1 MRFIMQN
8 KAPDH
13 STANSVPHGSPIAWL
28 GLDAHA
34 QNCVLAHLEDDGTQ
48 RQFWRIPTEPAR
60 LVAQVQAIAAAD
72 KRLALEESNL
82 ARWLWKLL
90 RPHVTQLVVCDARH
104 NKLISAHPNKK
115 DPRDAFGLARL
126 FRLNELKPVWQV
138 PTQERALFKSAAQS
152 YEEAVLRQ
160 TQLKQQ
166 IKSTFQHWGLFPTG
180 TRLYS
185 AEGRG
190 AWCQRLPHSDLRA
203 QVDLLYASMEQ
214 AVQTQADTRKL
225 MVRLG
230 KAFPEVKLLSSAP
243 GLGVVGAHLF
253 AAYIADPKRF
263 DSGAGLIRYCRL
275 GIRDRTSDDKPLG
288 YEQLDRHGHGVLK
301 AISYR
306 AWLQAMKRRDTSVY
320 QFFQWSKQHTGS
332 AVHARLNTQ
341 RKLLR
346 AWWTL
351 WKRGEEW
358 DEKRFFP
365 TLKHN

>member
-1 MRFIMQN
+1 MQN
-8 KAPDH
+8 KVHGHPTAH
-13 STANSVPHGSPIAWL
+13 SIPHGTSIAWL

-34 QNCVLAHLEDDGTQ
+34 KSCVLAQLDDDGTQ
-48 RQFWRIPTEPAR
+48 RQFWRIPTQAEK
-60 LVAQVQAIAAAD
+60 LVTHVQAIAARD

-82 ARWLWKLL
+82 ARWLWQLL
-90 RPHVTQLVVCDARH
+90 RPHVAQLVVCDARH
-104 NKLISAHPNKK
+104 NKLISAHHNKK

-138 PTQERALFKSAAQS
+138 PTTGRALFKCAAQS

-185 AEGRG
+185 ESGRG
-190 AWCQRLPHSDLRA
+190 AWLKQLPHADLRA
-203 QVDLLYASMEQ
+203 QVELLYHSMEQ
-214 AVQTQADTRKL
+214 AVQTQRATRQL

-230 KAFPEVKLLSSAP
+230 KPFPEVKLLSTAP
-243 GLGVVGAHLF
+243 GLGVVGAHVF
-253 AAYIADPKRF
+253 AAYICDPTRF
-263 DSGAGLIRYCRL
+263 DAPSQLIRYCQL
-275 GIRDRTSDDKPLG
+275 GIRDRSSDDKPLG
-288 YEQLDRHGHGVLK
+288 YEQLDRHGHGLLK

-306 AWLQAMKRRDTSVY
+306 AWLQAMKRQSGAVH
-320 QFFQWSKQHTGS
+320 QFFLWSKQHTGS
-332 AVHARLNTQ
+332 ATHARLNTQ

-351 WKRGEEW
+351 WQEGKEW
-358 DEKRFFP
+358 DEAKFFP
-365 TLKHN
+365 PR

>member
-1 MRFIMQN
+1 MPNQRI
-8 KAPDH
+8 DH
-13 STANSVPHGSPIAWL
+13 PTVHPAAHGSSIAWL

-34 QNCVLAHLEDDGTQ
+34 QNCVVAQLDDDGTQ
-48 RQFWRIPTEPAR
+48 RQFWRVPTQGDK
-60 LVAQVQAIAAAD
+60 LVAQVRAIPASD

-82 ARWLWKLL
+82 ARWLWQLL
-90 RPHVTQLVVCDARH
+90 GPHVAQLVVCDARH

-115 DPRDAFGLARL
+115 DQRDAFNLARL
-126 FRLNELKPVWQV
+126 LRLNELKPVWQV

-166 IKSTFQHWGLFPTG
+166 IKSTFQHWGFFPTG

-185 AEGRG
+185 PEGRG
-190 AWCQRLPHSDLRA
+190 AWLKQLPHADLRA
-203 QVDLLYASMEQ
+203 QVELLYHSMEH
-214 AVQTQADTRKL
+214 AVQTQADTRRL

-230 KAFPEVKLLSSAP
+230 KSFPEVKLLSTAP
-243 GLGVVGAHLF
+243 GLGVVGAHVF
-253 AAYIADPKRF
+253 AAYIAQPERF
-263 DSGAGLIRYCRL
+263 DSASGLIRYCRL
-275 GIRDRTSDDKPLG
+275 GIRDRSSDDKPLG

-306 AWLQAMKRRDTSVY
+306 AWLQAMKRQRGAVH
-320 QFFQWSKQHTGS
+320 QFFLWSKKNTGS
-332 AVHARLNTQ
+332 ATHARLNTQ

-351 WKRGEEW
+351 WREGKEW
-358 DEKRFFP
+358 DEKKFFSP
-365 TLKHN
+365 R

>member
-1 MRFIMQN
+1 MQHELTV
-8 KAPDH
+8 P
-13 STANSVPHGSPIAWL
+13 STAHSIPHGSSIAWL

-34 QNCVLAHLEDDGTQ
+34 QNCVLAQLDDDGTQ
-48 RQFWRIPTEPAR
+48 RQFWRIPTQPDK
-60 LVAQVQAIAAAD
+60 LIAQVRAIDTPD

-82 ARWLWKLL
+82 ARWLWQLL

-104 NKLISAHPNKK
+104 NKLISTHHNKK
-115 DPRDAFGLARL
+115 DQRDAFGLARL

-138 PTQERALFKSAAQS
+138 PTQERAFFKSAAQS

-166 IKSTFQHWGLFPTG
+166 IKSSFQHWGLFPTG

-185 AEGRG
+185 PEGRR
-190 AWCQRLPHSDLRA
+190 AWLKKLPHPDLRA
-203 QVDLLYASMEQ
+203 QVELLYTSMEQ
-214 AVQTQADTRKL
+214 AVQTQRDTRRL

-230 KAFPEVKLLSSAP
+230 KSFPEVKLLSTAP

-263 DSGAGLIRYCRL
+263 ADPAQLIRYCRL
-275 GIRDRTSDDKPLG
+275 GIRDRSSDDKPLG
-288 YEQLDRHGHGVLK
+288 YEQLDRQGHGVLK

-320 QFFQWSKQHTGS
+320 QFFLWSKKNTGS

-346 AWWTL
+346 AWWKL
-351 WKRGEEW
+351 WMNKEEW
-358 DEKRFFP
+358 DEKTFFP
-365 TLKHN
+365 DAKT

>member
-1 MRFIMQN
+1 MQS
-8 KAPDH
+8 KANGH
-13 STANSVPHGSPIAWL
+13 STAYSIPHSSSIAWL

-34 QNCVLAHLEDDGTQ
+34 QSCVLAQLDDDGTQ
-48 RQFWRIPTEPAR
+48 RQFWRIPTQGDK
-60 LVAQVQAIAAAD
+60 LVAQVRAIPAPD

-82 ARWLWKLL
+82 ARWLWQLL
-90 RPHVTQLVVCDARH
+90 RPHVSQLVVCDARH
-104 NKLISAHPNKK
+104 NKLISTHHNKK
-115 DPRDAFGLARL
+115 DPRDGFGLARL
-126 FRLNELKPVWQV
+126 FRLNELKPVWQL
-138 PTQERALFKSAAQS
+138 PTTERALFKSAAQS

-185 AEGRG
+185 PEGRG
-190 AWCQRLPHSDLRA
+190 AWMKQLPHTDLRA
-203 QVDLLYASMEQ
+203 QVELLYASMEH
-214 AVQTQADTRKL
+214 AVQTQRDTRKL

-230 KAFPEVKLLSSAP
+230 KAFPEVKRLSTAP
-243 GLGVVGAHLF
+243 GLGVVGAHVF
-253 AAYIADPKRF
+253 AAYIAQPERF

-275 GIRDRTSDDKPLG
+275 GIRDRSSDDKPLG

-306 AWLQAMKRRDTSVY
+306 AWLQAMKRQSGAVH
-320 QFFQWSKQHTGS
+320 QFFLWSKKNTGS
-332 AVHARLNTQ
+332 ATHARLNTQ

-351 WKRGEEW
+351 WQKGEEW
-358 DEKRFFP
+358 DEKKFFSNR
-365 TLKHN
+365 K

>member
-1 MRFIMQN
+1 MQN
-8 KAPDH
+8 KVH
-13 STANSVPHGSPIAWL
+13 SHTTAHSALHGSSIAWL

-34 QNCVLAHLEDDGTQ
+34 QNCVLAQLDDDGTQ
-48 RQFWRIPTEPAR
+48 RQFWRIPTQPDK
-60 LVAQVQAIAAAD
+60 LVAQVQAIAASD

-82 ARWLWKLL
+82 ARWLWQLL

-104 NKLISAHPNKK
+104 NKLISAHHNKK
-115 DPRDAFGLARL
+115 DARDAFGLARL
-126 FRLNELKPVWQV
+126 LRLNELKPVWQV
-138 PTQERALFKSAAQS
+138 PTEERAFFKCAAQS

-166 IKSTFQHWGLFPTG
+166 IKSSFQHWGLFPTG

-185 AEGRG
+185 DEGRG
-190 AWCQRLPHSDLRA
+190 AWLKKLPHADLRA
-203 QVDLLYASMEQ
+203 QVELLYASMAQ
-214 AVQTQADTRKL
+214 AVQTQRDTRKL

-230 KAFPEVKLLSSAP
+230 QSFPEVKLLATAP
-243 GLGVVGAHLF
+243 GLGVVGAHVF

-263 DSGAGLIRYCRL
+263 DAPAGLIRYCRL
-275 GIRDRTSDDKPLG
+275 GIRDRSSDDKPLG
-288 YEQLDRHGHGVLK
+288 YEQLDRHGHGILK

-306 AWLQAMKRRDTSVY
+306 AWLQAMKRRNTSVY
-320 QFFQWSKQHTGS
+320 QFFLWSKQHTGS

-351 WKRGEEW
+351 WRRGEEW
-358 DEKRFFP
+358 DEEKFFP
-365 TLKHN
+365 AAK